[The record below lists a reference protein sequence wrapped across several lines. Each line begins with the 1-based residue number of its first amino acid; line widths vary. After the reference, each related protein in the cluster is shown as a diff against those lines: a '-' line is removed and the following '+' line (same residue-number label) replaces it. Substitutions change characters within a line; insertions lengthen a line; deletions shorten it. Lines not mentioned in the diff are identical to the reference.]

1 MAEKCLHLTHKVKNA
16 VVLFTRLDISDGM
29 GIMSLI
35 GDPEHY
41 SSGNRHNNRSPSM
54 TDSPRKFDRV
64 VEILE
69 SNRRDPARL
78 IPILQQV
85 QDFYRYLPEE
95 VLTFIATS
103 LALPPSHVFGVAT
116 FYAHFTLVPKGKH
129 TCKLCDGTACHVR
142 GSKPILEAMQKEL
155 KLTGE
160 KHTTD
165 DMLFTVEAVS
175 CLGACGLAPVLV
187 IDDKVHAGVSPEGAV
202 GLIRDLRANAAE

>member
-1 MAEKCLHLTHKVKNA
+1 
-16 VVLFTRLDISDGM
+16 
-29 GIMSLI
+29 
-35 GDPEHY
+35 
-41 SSGNRHNNRSPSM
+41 M
-54 TDSPRKFDRV
+54 TDSPRKFDRIV
-64 VEILE
+64 DILE

-85 QDFYRYLPEE
+85 QEFYRYLPEE

-103 LALPPSHVFGVAT
+103 LALPPSHVFGGAT
-116 FYAHFTLVPKGKH
+116 FYAHFTLVPKGRH

-142 GSKPILEAMQKEL
+142 GSQPILEALHKEL
-155 KLTGE
+155 KLSNT

-187 IDDKVHAGVSPEGAV
+187 IDDKVHPGVTPEVAV
-202 GLIRDLRANAAE
+202 SLIRDIRAGKAE

>member
-1 MAEKCLHLTHKVKNA
+1 
-16 VVLFTRLDISDGM
+16 
-29 GIMSLI
+29 
-35 GDPEHY
+35 
-41 SSGNRHNNRSPSM
+41 M

-78 IPILQQV
+78 IPVLQQV
-85 QDFYRYLPEE
+85 QEFYRYLPEE

-129 TCKLCDGTACHVR
+129 LCRLCDGTACHVR
-142 GSKPILEAMQKEL
+142 GSQPILEALYKEL
-155 KLTGE
+155 KLSET
-160 KHTTD
+160 KPTTD
-165 DMLFTVEAVS
+165 DMLFTVETVS

-187 IDDKVHAGVSPEGAV
+187 IDEKVHSSMTPEEAV
-202 GLIRDLRANAAE
+202 RLVREIKANAANSE

>member
-1 MAEKCLHLTHKVKNA
+1 
-16 VVLFTRLDISDGM
+16 
-29 GIMSLI
+29 
-35 GDPEHY
+35 
-41 SSGNRHNNRSPSM
+41 M
-54 TDSPRKFDRV
+54 TDSPRKFDRIV
-64 VEILE
+64 DILE

-85 QDFYRYLPEE
+85 QEFYRYLPEE

-116 FYAHFTLVPKGKH
+116 FYAHFTLVPKGRH

-142 GSKPILEAMQKEL
+142 GSQPILEALHKEL
-155 KLTGE
+155 KLSNT

-187 IDDKVHAGVSPEGAV
+187 IDDKVHPGVTPEVAV
-202 GLIRDLRANAAE
+202 SLIRDIRAGKAE

>member
-1 MAEKCLHLTHKVKNA
+1 
-16 VVLFTRLDISDGM
+16 
-29 GIMSLI
+29 
-35 GDPEHY
+35 
-41 SSGNRHNNRSPSM
+41 M

-69 SNRRDPARL
+69 SNLRDPARL

-85 QDFYRYLPEE
+85 QEFYRYLPEE

-116 FYAHFTLVPKGKH
+116 FYAHFTLIPKGKH

-142 GSKPILEAMQKEL
+142 GSQPILEAMQKEL
-155 KLTGE
+155 KLSGE

-187 IDDKVHAGVSPEGAV
+187 IDDKVHGNVTPEEAV
-202 GLIRDLRANAAE
+202 GFIRDIRSSAEE

>member
-1 MAEKCLHLTHKVKNA
+1 
-16 VVLFTRLDISDGM
+16 
-29 GIMSLI
+29 
-35 GDPEHY
+35 
-41 SSGNRHNNRSPSM
+41 M

-69 SNRRDPARL
+69 LNRRDPARL

-95 VLTFIATS
+95 VLTFIAMS

-142 GSKPILEAMQKEL
+142 GSTPILEAMQKEL
-155 KLTGE
+155 KLSAE

-202 GLIRDLRANAAE
+202 SLIRDIRSGQV